1 MPSQVHSQVAQLD
14 TKRWL
19 TLITLC
25 ATQFIVAL
33 DFSIV
38 SVALPTIGRE
48 LGFATTADL
57 QWVVT
62 AFALPFAGLLL
73 LSGRAGDLF
82 GRKKIFLV
90 GLVIFTI
97 TSFLGGVAQTATH
110 LLLARAGQGIGA
122 AMLAPTA
129 LSLITT
135 SFPEGPGRDRALGIN
150 GSVLSLGF
158 VAGVILGGVIT
169 SSLSWRW
176 TMLVN
181 VPVGIVVFACAL
193 ALIKESRR
201 NDSPQLDVP
210 GAVLVTAGLVSL
222 VYGIS
227 TAEAAGW
234 TNIATVASLVGGL
247 VLLLIFLAVER
258 RVRAPLAS
266 LPLLNLPTVKWG
278 NAVGFITFGMAT
290 ASTVL
295 LTIYLQEVLGL
306 EPLYA
311 GLSFAPL
318 GIAAVLA
325 GSLGPK
331 LIARSSTRTI
341 MVIGLA
347 AQAISTGMLYLLPDN
362 NAMALL
368 LVTMAILGF
377 GHVLAAVGFVLTV
390 TSGLPDEQQGLAGG
404 LAQTF
409 QQMGAAVG
417 IPIIAAVA
425 AAQGESADGD
435 AAFAEGAEVLSGT
448 HAGGLAGAIILVI
461 GVLIAFFLLPS
472 NKNRKR
478 SVRTVPESVPASSR
492 SV

>member
-1 MPSQVHSQVAQLD
+1 MVEASIQTQAAQLD

-73 LSGRAGDLF
+73 LCGRAGDLY

-90 GLVIFTI
+90 GLVVFTV
-97 TSFLGGVAQTATH
+97 TSFLGGVAQTATQ

-135 SFPEGPGRDRALGIN
+135 SFREGPQRERALGIN

-169 SSLSWRW
+169 SGLSWRW

-181 VPVGIVVFACAL
+181 VPVGIVVFACAF
-193 ALIKESRR
+193 ALIKGSRR
-201 NDSPQLDVP
+201 NESPQLDVP
-210 GAVLVTAGLVSL
+210 GAVLVTAGLASL

-227 TAEAAGW
+227 TGETVGW
-234 TNIATVASLVGGL
+234 TNIATVASLIGGL
-247 VLLLIFLAVER
+247 VLLLFFLAVER

-266 LPLLNLPTVKWG
+266 LPLLNLRTVKWG
-278 NAVGFITFGMAT
+278 NVIGFITFGMAT
-290 ASTVL
+290 GSTVL

-306 EPLYA
+306 TPLYA

-318 GIAAVLA
+318 GLAAILA
-325 GSLGPK
+325 GSLGPR
-331 LIARSSTRTI
+331 LIARSSARTI
-341 MVIGLA
+341 MVVGLA
-347 AQAISTGMLYLLPDN
+347 VQAISTGMLYLLPEN
-362 NAMALL
+362 NPMALL
-368 LVTMAILGF
+368 LVAMAMLGF

-435 AAFAEGAEVLSGT
+435 AAFAEVADVLNGT
-448 HAGGLAGAIILVI
+448 RAGGLAGAIILVI
-461 GVLIAFFLLPS
+461 GVLIAFFLVPS
-472 NKNRKR
+472 HQNRTR
-478 SVRTVPESVPASSR
+478 SGRTLTE
-492 SV
+492 